1 MKKIIEI
8 LKTDEKFPEPKD
20 IKVGETIDV
29 LLTEDRFNGL
39 YNEIKWINGEAQD
52 KRDFYKIT
60 FAGIN
65 FNITKK

>member
-1 MKKIIEI
+1 MQI

-20 IKVGETIDV
+20 IVVGETIDV
-29 LLTEDRFNGL
+29 LLSEDRFNEL
-39 YNEIKWINGEAQD
+39 YNEIKWINGEEQT
-52 KRDFYKIT
+52 KSDFYKIT